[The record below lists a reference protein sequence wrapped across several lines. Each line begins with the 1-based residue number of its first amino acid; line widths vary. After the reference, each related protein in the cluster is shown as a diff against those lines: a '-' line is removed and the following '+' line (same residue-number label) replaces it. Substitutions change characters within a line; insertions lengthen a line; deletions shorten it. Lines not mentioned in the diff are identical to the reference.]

1 MSINIGSILLL
12 QVKSVKEDFNDLTI
26 SVSNNILSKPN
37 ADYDGDVLNI
47 IALLS
52 NSQKLAFEKLKPSNL
67 IIDSNNGK
75 FDRGF
80 SLAKDARYGLELLNN
95 I

>member
-1 MSINIGSILLL
+1 MSIAIGSILELEVAR
-12 QVKSVKEDFNDLTI
+12 VKDNFNDLTI
-26 SVSNNILSKPN
+26 SVSNNILTNLN

-47 IALLS
+47 FALLT
-52 NSQKLAFEKLKPSNL
+52 KEEKEYFHRLKPSNL
-67 IIDSNNGK
+67 IIDKNNGK

-80 SLAKDARYGLELLNN
+80 SIGHDGRIGLEILTK